1 MGQAPL
7 NGLQIRSTQ
16 SLDNLQQLATATQ
29 LSDARQQLQ
38 QMAVHA
44 AREQSCRLGAPQP
57 ATTGLSDDNGRLG
70 AALCT
75 RGKRPSA

>member
-44 AREQSCRLGAPQP
+44 ACEQSCRPGGAT
-57 ATTGLSDDNGRLG
+57 AGHHGIIGRQRKAWGCPLH
-70 AALCT
+70 AWEEA
-75 RGKRPSA
+75 